1 MDSNGFYY
9 TLSTIAQ
16 TLAGA
21 FAFLVA
27 VVLYRLEA
35 IKEGRPGLQKE
46 LDQAKN
52 GRSQRYGNE
61 NLLQQWQEKV
71 KKCEE
76 ALQDADN
83 MSNIIRC

>member
-35 IKEGRPGLQKE
+35 IKEGRPGLQEE
-46 LDQAKN
+46 LE
-52 GRSQRYGNE
+52 R
-61 NLLQQWQEKV
+61 V
-71 KKCEE
+71 
-76 ALQDADN
+76 
-83 MSNIIRC
+83 